1 MKTFVF
7 DIDGTICTFTN
18 GKYDLCQPL
27 INHIKIINKLY
38 DQGNKIILLT
48 ARGMNSTGGDQLL
61 AHEKY
66 YQFTSH
72 QLKEWG
78 VKFNLLYLGKPQAD
92 IYVDDRGIGLQ
103 FFEENRYLINSSDL
117 SPLNDS

>member
-18 GKYDLCQPL
+18 GNYDLCQPL
-27 INHIKIINKLY
+27 DNHIKIINKLY
-38 DQGNKIILLT
+38 EQGNKIILLT

-66 YQFTSH
+66 YQFTYN
-72 QLKEWG
+72 QLKGWG
-78 VKFNLLYLGKPQAD
+78 VSFHLLYLGKPQGD
-92 IYVDDRGIGLQ
+92 IYVDDRGTGLQ

-117 SPLNDS
+117 TP